1 MTKEQHP
8 RFFYGWKIVATST
21 LLSFAQTTTF
31 NPILS
36 VFIKPMTLELGW
48 SRAAISGAVSAGS
61 FVGGLLS
68 FVIGP
73 VVDRRG
79 AKAVL
84 VASASILGFCLI
96 LLAHFSALWQFYLL
110 FGLGR
115 ALSVGIIEVSA
126 LVTVSNWFI
135 RRRGRAIGM
144 VNSGTR
150 MGQALLPL
158 FAQMLILAR
167 GWRWGWIGLALIA
180 WALGIL
186 PTALFMKRR
195 PEDLGLLP
203 DGESTDPT
211 ISGASSN
218 VRLEPVWTARVAIS
232 TSAFWLIT
240 AAFAQTFMA
249 TGGINLH
256 QFPHL
261 TDVGISPSIAV
272 GAITTVSLCATV
284 GGIFWP
290 TLAEKLDV
298 RYCLAIALVI
308 SALGVFILMSVRG
321 VPLAYVYAVTYGL
334 TYGGL
339 FPLFGLA
346 QANYFGRTSLATI
359 RGLAQPFL
367 MTSNALGPFLA
378 GWIYDLTR
386 SYQVAFGVFIVAY
399 LMSVVWVLLARPPVI
414 RDEPVRASP

>member
-1 MTKEQHP
+1 MAKEQHP
-8 RFFYGWKIVATST
+8 RHFYGWKIVATST

-73 VVDRRG
+73 MVDRRG
-79 AKAVL
+79 ARVVL
-84 VASASILGFCLI
+84 VASVSILGFCLI
-96 LLAHFSALWQFYLL
+96 LLSHFSALWQFYLL

-126 LVTVSNWFI
+126 VVAVSNWFI

-158 FAQMLILAR
+158 FAQMLILAQ
-167 GWRWGWIGLALIA
+167 GWRWGWIGLAVIA
-180 WALGIL
+180 WTLGIL

-203 DGESTDPT
+203 DGEPANPAT
-211 ISGASSN
+211 SGASIQA
-218 VRLEPVWTARVAIS
+218 RPEPIWTARTAIK

-240 AAFAQTFMA
+240 VAFAQTFMA

-261 TDVGISPSIAV
+261 TDMGISPSVAV
-272 GAITTVSLCATV
+272 GAITTVSICATV

-290 TLAEKLDV
+290 TLAERLDV
-298 RYCLAIALVI
+298 RYCLALTLVT
-308 SALGVFILMSVRG
+308 SAFGIFVLMSVRSI
-321 VPLAYVYAVTYGL
+321 PLAYVYAVTYGF

-346 QANYFGRTSLATI
+346 QANYFGRTSLAAI

-367 MTSNALGPFLA
+367 MTANALGPLLA
-378 GWIYDLTR
+378 GWIYDLAR
-386 SYQVAFGVFIVAY
+386 SYKVAFSVFIAAY
-399 LMSVVWVLLARPPVI
+399 LLSVLWVLLAKPPI
-414 RDEPVRASP
+414 SDNERFAASR